1 MPKPCR
7 NSIIFRRLLYMSTS
21 FFTYNWRHVFWSTP
35 SSRWLCGHSRNII
48 YHGRWQWQCS
58 KLICPDLRF
67 ALSTLSAIGGDRQ
80 ACRWLSQCCTD
91 GVSFTIIIN
100 FPPRVVA
107 TGCLA
112 WDQLGFVRWCVDG
125 DGDVMNVDPL
135 IMTFGVAHG
144 EMGKFVKLNCISHL
158 LSSDFQRVRRQSCP
172 FSLLYQIQYVVLH
185 RWSLIVSFGTGATSS
200 SY

>member
-1 MPKPCR
+1 MMGGEDG
-7 NSIIFRRLLYMSTS
+7 NA
-21 FFTYNWRHVFWSTP
+21 P
-35 SSRWLCGHSRNII
+35 SSSVLISGSVCTFHIVCNRWGSSGMQVIVSMLHWWNDIEF
-48 YHGRWQWQCS
+48 
-58 KLICPDLRF
+58 P
-67 ALSTLSAIGGDRQ
+67 
-80 ACRWLSQCCTD
+80 SQSSSIFLP
-91 GVSFTIIIN
+91 GSS
-100 FPPRVVA
+100 PLGLP
-107 TGCLA
+107 CLA
-112 WDQLGFVRWCVDG
+112 WDQPGYVRWCVDG